1 MTFST
6 SAKRFLRSTRAGAT
20 AITAAAVTIATVGG
34 AALLMDQVWLV
45 DQRDALKSASTAAA
59 TAATLA
65 MRRRVASDPT
75 ISDDDLKAA
84 LEPVARRYVLMN
96 FQHLSSERYDAML
109 ASLGVEVLPNKNLG
123 TVDVDVQADLGGSIF
138 SAMFASGGGSAS
150 SGMTRAASR
159 VENTII
165 PAEVVLSIDISGSMN
180 QRLDPDSSAP
190 RVDIVKRAARDMV
203 AILNPNAENRKALGV
218 VPWGVMVQLDHDS
231 AENWVRNGWTE
242 YPRSRRYPYTYRCSP
257 RSNCVSGDEVQAL
270 PAVADLSLSGD
281 SVWFGCLDE
290 HRVEPGGVADLT
302 AVSELFDHP
311 SYKAFA
317 QGYFPALEGAAYE
330 CLQPP
335 LPSDFSGQRCYDRDF
350 RHRGAREPGVDF
362 RRPQDHFCPPP
373 VDFNVVSTSPL
384 VVEAGD
390 RLEIPAILPLTTDRG
405 KIENTIDS
413 LAPYSGETYSALGI
427 LWAQRLLSHSW
438 SSVWGGG
445 EYPLDPDADGNEGA
459 RKAVV
464 LLTDGEDTVDLTR
477 IQRGTACT
485 AAKEEG
491 TEIFVVAAIPP
502 EFMTEAL
509 AADLEACSSAADD
522 PEGRYVFLENYDE
535 ATLRAAFASIAA
547 QLTTTR
553 RVY

>member
-1 MTFST
+1 MIFPA

-20 AITAAAVTIATVGG
+20 AVTAAAVTIMTVGG
-34 AALLMDQVWLV
+34 AALLIDQVWLV
-45 DQRDALKSASTAAA
+45 DQRDALKSASNAAA

-65 MRRRVASDPT
+65 MRRKVTSDPT

-84 LEPVARRYVLMN
+84 LEPVAHRYVLLN
-96 FQHLSSERYDAML
+96 FQHLSRERYDAML
-109 ASLGVEVLPNKNLG
+109 ASLAVEVRPNKNLG
-123 TVDVDVQADLGGSIF
+123 TVDVDVEADLGRSIF
-138 SAMFASGGGSAS
+138 SAMFASGGSAS
-150 SGMTRAASR
+150 SDTTRAESR

-165 PAEVVLSIDISGSMN
+165 PTEVVLSIDISGSMR
-180 QRLDPDSSAP
+180 QRLGPDSSGP

-203 AILNPNAENRKALGV
+203 AILNPNVENRKAVGV

-231 AENWVRNGWTE
+231 AANWVRNGWTE
-242 YPRSRRYPYTYRCSP
+242 YPRSRRYPYTYLCFP
-257 RSNCVSGDEVQAL
+257 QGDCVSGDEVQAL
-270 PAVADLSLSGD
+270 PAVADLPPGED
-281 SVWFGCLDE
+281 VWFGCLDE

-317 QGYFPALEGAAYE
+317 QGYFPAEEGAAYE
-330 CLQPP
+330 CLQSP

-350 RHRGAREPGVDF
+350 RHRGAREPGVEF
-362 RRPQDHFCPPP
+362 RRPQDHFCPPS
-373 VDFNVVSTSPL
+373 VDFHVVSSAPL

-390 RLEIPAILPLTTDRG
+390 RLEIPAILPLTTDRE
-405 KIENTIDS
+405 KIENAIDS
-413 LAPYSGETYSALGI
+413 LTPYSGETYSALGI

-438 SSVWGGG
+438 SNVWGGG
-445 EYPLDPDADGNEGA
+445 EHPLNPDADGNEGA

-464 LLTDGEDTVDLTR
+464 LLTDGEDTADLTR

-485 AAKEEG
+485 AVKEEG
-491 TEIFVVAAIPP
+491 TEIFVVAAIPQ

-509 AADLEACSSAADD
+509 TADLEACSSAADD